1 MGYVVDRVVICDA
14 YREPDCHYEILPGGR
29 SRRAEGRRPSKRYLV
44 GGREARR
51 GIAGVVGEAATLFDE
66 QAAANEERNE
76 FVNELRAKVREWRM
90 AGWPGT
96 ALVTRRLLEW
106 WFEREEERASVG
118 KRLFFCQQEAI
129 ETLVYLYEVEGRRKM
144 PETGHLLRY
153 ALKLA
158 TGTGKTVVMALVVV
172 WSTLHKRKVSGSPL
186 SGNFLVLVPNLTVR
200 SRVSGQPRGDGLDPG
215 GAQNLYDAFDLVPPE
230 YRDEFRPNVV
240 VRNWQSIPLE
250 GKRDDWMPEEVV
262 EAGRFIPA
270 AVLRAMRRRAQQDP
284 DAVIRR
290 TLGGWRDLV
299 VINDEAHHVYGEKRT
314 RAGEEPDYIKWSHIL
329 ERISR
334 ASRVG
339 LVVDLS
345 ATPWYGAGSA
355 KPEGTLFEWLVS
367 DFSVYDAFESGLVK
381 VVRLPDP
388 SDAGHTYLDLWD
400 RVRGA
405 KTENE
410 YILACKG
417 AIASIYAAWKKDFNG
432 WRSSF
437 DFGSSP
443 SPVLLCI
450 ADNATRAKWL
460 FNHLTREYEL
470 LRNPTG
476 DDVTTQVTIQVDS
489 KVFDAD
495 RGVEATF
502 REMADTVGKKGKP
515 GENVRCIVSVNMLSE
530 GWDVKSVTHILGL
543 RAFGSPL
550 LTEQVVGRGLRR
562 TSYDVLNE
570 PLAERPEGS
579 DETVD
584 AFGIPF
590 VGFPVER
597 RKRPQA
603 GTWNAAK
610 PLLVEPDPKKDP
622 FAVRV
627 PNVRAWAVGL
637 SDRLAGLVDVTK
649 GPAVVITEKETP
661 PEVHVKPVVGG
672 RPEAVLT
679 LDEFRAEWPLLKSEF
694 LLAQELFDRTN
705 PATAADEGYGPTFEE
720 ILEVVRLYVAQRVS
734 AKAPMIREDVGMY
747 FWRMR
752 ALDALEHVVRD
763 ARTARTRPVPIAGDP
778 EVLDTRRMRKFH
790 WTGIVADGK
799 KCHLG
804 RVPCHSPLEK
814 AFADFLDRAPDV
826 VRYLKNERFGFSVTY
841 YEAGRPRQY
850 FPDFVVVVKERD
862 GREVTWLAETK
873 GEIRPNTALK
883 SAAAVTWC
891 ERMSL
896 TAHGP
901 WRYQLVSQRPFEA
914 SIAAGVKTLEAL
926 VRSLVVPV
934 PSPQLSLVPLDDERV
949 KRDRF
954 KTLLPLYSLK
964 AAAGAFGQG
973 EDVEPEGWVEAAQ
986 VGPLDERMF
995 VARVVGRSME
1005 PTLHDG
1011 EYAVFRANP
1020 TGTRYGKVVLAQY
1033 RGPADPETGGSY
1045 TVKRYRSDKVT
1056 DGDGGWRH
1064 TRIVLEPDNRAFTP
1078 IVVPGED
1085 AVAFRIV
1092 AELHAVLS
1100 RTGEN

>member
-14 YREPDCHYEILPGGR
+14 FREPDRHYEILAGGR
-29 SRRAEGRRPSKRYLV
+29 SKLVPARRPSKRYIV
-44 GGREARR
+44 GGREARK
-51 GIAGVVGEAATLFDE
+51 GIAGVVGEAPTLFDE

-76 FVNELRAKVREWRM
+76 FVNDLRQKVRAWRE

-96 ALVTRRLLEW
+96 ALVTRRLLDW
-106 WFEREEERASVG
+106 WFERDEERAAVG

-144 PETGHLLRY
+144 PETAGLLRY

-200 SRVSGQPRGDGLDPG
+200 SRVSGVPRGDGLDPG
-215 GAQNLYDAFDLVPPE
+215 GEHNLYDAFDLVPPE
-230 YRDEFRPNVV
+230 YREEFRPNVV

-250 GKRDDWMPEEVV
+250 GRRDDWVPEDVV

-284 DAVIRR
+284 DSVIRR

-329 ERISR
+329 DRISR

-345 ATPWYGAGSA
+345 ATPWYGAGAA

-388 SDAGHTYLDLWD
+388 ADAGHTYLDLWD

-417 AIASIYAAWKKDFNG
+417 AIASIYAAWKKDYNE
-432 WRSSF
+432 WASSL
-437 DFGSSP
+437 DFGVVP

-450 ADNATRAKWL
+450 ADNATRARWL

-470 LRNPTG
+470 LRNRGG
-476 DDVTTQVTIQVDS
+476 DDVRTHVTIQVDS
-489 KVFDAD
+489 KVFDAE
-495 RGVEATF
+495 RGEEAIR

-515 GENVRCIVSVNMLSE
+515 GENVHCIVSVNMLSE

-562 TSYDVLNE
+562 TSYDILNE

-597 RKRPQA
+597 RKRPKT

-610 PLLVEPDPKKDP
+610 PILVEPDPKKSA
-622 FAVRV
+622 FAVSV

-637 SDRLAGLVDVTK
+637 SDRLAGLVDVAK
-649 GPAVVITEKETP
+649 ASAVVITEKETP
-661 PEVHVKPVVGG
+661 PVIHVRPVVGG
-672 RPEAVLT
+672 RPEAMLT
-679 LDEFRAEWPLLKSEF
+679 LEEFRAEWPVLKSEF
-694 LLAQELFDRTN
+694 LLAQELFDRTS
-705 PATAADEGYGPTFEE
+705 PSKAADLGYGPTFEE
-720 ILEVVRLYVAQRVS
+720 LLEVVRLYVARRVLP
-734 AKAPMIREDVGMY
+734 KAPMIREDIGMY
-747 FWRMR
+747 YWRVR
-752 ALDALEHVVRD
+752 ALDALENLVRD
-763 ARTARTRPVPIAGDP
+763 AKEARTRPVPIPGDP
-778 EVLDTRRMRKFH
+778 EVLDTRQMRKFF
-790 WTGIVADGK
+790 WTGTIADGK

-804 RVPCHSPLEK
+804 RVPCHTPLEK
-814 AFADFLDRAPDV
+814 DFSDFLDRAPDV

-850 FPDFVVVVKERD
+850 FPDFIVIVKEKD

-883 SAAAVTWC
+883 SRAAEAWC

-901 WRYQLVSQRPFEA
+901 WRYLLVPQRPFEA
-914 SIAAGVKTLEAL
+914 SMAAGVKSYEAL
-926 VRSLVVPV
+926 THSLVVPV
-934 PSPQLSLVPLDDERV
+934 PSPQLTLVSLDDERV
-949 KRDRF
+949 RRERF
-954 KTLLPLYSLK
+954 KTLLPLFSLK
-964 AAAGAFGQG
+964 AAAGTFGAG
-973 EDVEPEGWVEAAQ
+973 EEVEPEGWVEAAH
-986 VGPLDERMF
+986 VSPLDERMF

-1011 EYAVFRANP
+1011 DYAVFRANP
-1020 TGTRYGKVVLAQY
+1020 TGTRNGKVILAQY

-1045 TVKRYRSDKVT
+1045 TVKRYRSEKVA
-1056 DGDGGWRH
+1056 DGESGWRH
-1064 TRIVLEPDNRAFTP
+1064 TRIVLEPDNRAFAA

-1085 AVAFRIV
+1085 AGSFRIV
-1092 AELHAVLS
+1092 AEYMRELG
-1100 RTGEN
+1100 RGD